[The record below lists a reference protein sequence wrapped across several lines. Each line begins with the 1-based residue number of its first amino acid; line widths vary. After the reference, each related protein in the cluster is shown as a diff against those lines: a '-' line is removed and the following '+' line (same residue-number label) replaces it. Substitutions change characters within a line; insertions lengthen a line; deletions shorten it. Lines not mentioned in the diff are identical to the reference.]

1 MYMKSIIKKITILLA
16 LCAICV
22 GQLRSSLPERTL
34 PINSQGLS
42 QARILPIF
50 DANRFN
56 MNHSFDISMMS
67 AGNQSMTMG
76 AYTNQ
81 ANYMLKEN
89 LLLSTQFSLASPMGG
104 MNPYA
109 NNGLNGAQL
118 YYAASLDYKPMKN
131 LFLKFSMNNYPRNNY
146 GRPFNRFYNIR

>member
-1 MYMKSIIKKITILLA
+1 MYMKSIIKRIAILLV
-16 LCAICV
+16 LSAIST
-22 GQLRSSLPERTL
+22 GQLRSSLPERKI

-42 QARILPIF
+42 QARNLPLLDF
-50 DANRFN
+50 NRLN
-56 MNHSFDISMMS
+56 INHSFDISMMS

-81 ANYMLKEN
+81 MNYMLKDN

-118 YYAASLDYKPMKN
+118 YYGASLNYKPMKN
-131 LFLKFSMNNYPRNNY
+131 LFLKLSMNNYPQNNY
-146 GRPFNRFYNIR
+146 RRPFNSFYNIR

>member
-1 MYMKSIIKKITILLA
+1 MYMKSIIKRIAILLV
-16 LCAICV
+16 LSAIST
-22 GQLRSSLPERTL
+22 GQLRSSLPERTI

-42 QARILPIF
+42 QARNLPLLDF
-50 DANRFN
+50 NRLN
-56 MNHSFDISMMS
+56 INHSFDISMMS

-81 ANYMLKEN
+81 MNYMLKDN

-118 YYAASLDYKPMKN
+118 YYGASLNYKPMKN
-131 LFLKFSMNNYPRNNY
+131 LFLKLSMNNYPQNNY
-146 GRPFNRFYNIR
+146 RRPFNSFYNIR

>member
-1 MYMKSIIKKITILLA
+1 MKSIIKRLAILLV
-16 LCAICV
+16 LSAIST
-22 GQLRSSLPERTL
+22 GQLRSSLPERTI

-42 QARILPIF
+42 QARNLPLLDF
-50 DANRFN
+50 NRLN
-56 MNHSFDISMMS
+56 INHSFDISMMS

-81 ANYMLKEN
+81 MNYMLKDN

-118 YYAASLDYKPMKN
+118 YYGASLNYKPMKN
-131 LFLKFSMNNYPRNNY
+131 LFLKLSMNNYPQNNY
-146 GRPFNRFYNIR
+146 RRPFNSFYNIR

>member
-1 MYMKSIIKKITILLA
+1 MKSIIKRIAILLV
-16 LCAICV
+16 LSAIST
-22 GQLRSSLPERTL
+22 GQLRSSLPERTI

-42 QARILPIF
+42 QARNLPLLDF
-50 DANRFN
+50 NRLN
-56 MNHSFDISMMS
+56 INHSFDISMMS

-81 ANYMLKEN
+81 MNYMLKEN

-118 YYAASLDYKPMKN
+118 YYGASLNYKPMKN
-131 LFLKFSMNNYPRNNY
+131 LFLKLSMNNYPQNNY
-146 GRPFNRFYNIR
+146 RRPFNSFYNIR

>member
-1 MYMKSIIKKITILLA
+1 MKSIIKRIAILLV
-16 LCAICV
+16 LSAIST
-22 GQLRSSLPERTL
+22 GQLRSSLPERRI

-42 QARILPIF
+42 QARNLPLLDF
-50 DANRFN
+50 NRLN
-56 MNHSFDISMMS
+56 INHSFDISMMS

-81 ANYMLKEN
+81 MNYMLKDN

-118 YYAASLDYKPMKN
+118 YYGASLNYKPMKN
-131 LFLKFSMNNYPRNNY
+131 LFLKLSMNNYPQNNY
-146 GRPFNRFYNIR
+146 RRPFNSFYNIR

>member
-1 MYMKSIIKKITILLA
+1 MKSIIKRIAILLV
-16 LCAICV
+16 LSAIST
-22 GQLRSSLPERTL
+22 GQLRSSLPERTI

-42 QARILPIF
+42 QARNLPLLDF
-50 DANRFN
+50 NRLN
-56 MNHSFDISMMS
+56 INHSFDISMMS

-81 ANYMLKEN
+81 MNYMLKDN

-118 YYAASLDYKPMKN
+118 YYGASLNYKPMKN
-131 LFLKFSMNNYPRNNY
+131 LFLKLSMNNYPQNNY
-146 GRPFNRFYNIR
+146 RRPFNSFYNIR

>member
-1 MYMKSIIKKITILLA
+1 MKSIIKRIAILLV
-16 LCAICV
+16 LSAIST
-22 GQLRSSLPERTL
+22 GQLRSSLPERTI

-42 QARILPIF
+42 QARNLPLLDF
-50 DANRFN
+50 NRLN
-56 MNHSFDISMMS
+56 INHSFDISMMS

-81 ANYMLKEN
+81 MNYMLKDN

-118 YYAASLDYKPMKN
+118 YYGASLNYNPMKN
-131 LFLKFSMNNYPRNNY
+131 LFLKLSMNNYPQNNY
-146 GRPFNRFYNIR
+146 RRPFNSFYNIR

>member
-1 MYMKSIIKKITILLA
+1 MYMKSIIKRIAILLV
-16 LCAICV
+16 LSAIST
-22 GQLRSSLPERTL
+22 GQLRSSLPERTI

-42 QARILPIF
+42 QARNLPLLDF
-50 DANRFN
+50 NRLN
-56 MNHSFDISMMS
+56 INHSFDISMMS

-81 ANYMLKEN
+81 MNYMLKDN
-89 LLLSTQFSLASPMGG
+89 LLISTQFSLASPMGG

-118 YYAASLDYKPMKN
+118 YYGASLNYKPMKN
-131 LFLKFSMNNYPRNNY
+131 LFLKLSMNNYPQNNY
-146 GRPFNRFYNIR
+146 RRPFNSFYNIR

>member
-1 MYMKSIIKKITILLA
+1 MKSIIKRIAILLV
-16 LCAICV
+16 LSAIST
-22 GQLRSSLPERTL
+22 GQLRSSLPERTI

-42 QARILPIF
+42 QARNLPLLDF
-50 DANRFN
+50 NRLKI
-56 MNHSFDISMMS
+56 NHSFDISMMS

-81 ANYMLKEN
+81 MNYMLKDN

-118 YYAASLDYKPMKN
+118 YYGASLNYKPMKN
-131 LFLKFSMNNYPRNNY
+131 LFLKLSMNNYPQNNY
-146 GRPFNRFYNIR
+146 RRPFNSFYNIR

>member
-1 MYMKSIIKKITILLA
+1 MYMKSIIKRLAILLV
-16 LCAICV
+16 LSAIST
-22 GQLRSSLPERTL
+22 GQLRSSLPERTI

-42 QARILPIF
+42 QARNLPLLDF
-50 DANRFN
+50 NRLN
-56 MNHSFDISMMS
+56 INHSFDISMMS

-81 ANYMLKEN
+81 MNYMLKDN

-118 YYAASLDYKPMKN
+118 YYGASLNYKPMKN
-131 LFLKFSMNNYPRNNY
+131 LFLKLSMNNYPQNNY
-146 GRPFNRFYNIR
+146 RRPFNSFYNIR

>member
-1 MYMKSIIKKITILLA
+1 MKSIIKRIAILLV
-16 LCAICV
+16 LSAIST
-22 GQLRSSLPERTL
+22 GQLRSSLPERTI

-42 QARILPIF
+42 QARNLPLLDF
-50 DANRFN
+50 NRLN
-56 MNHSFDISMMS
+56 INHSFDISMMS

-81 ANYMLKEN
+81 MNYMLKDN

-118 YYAASLDYKPMKN
+118 YYGASLNYKPMKN
-131 LFLKFSMNNYPRNNY
+131 LFLKLHEMRLTKFP
-146 GRPFNRFYNIR
+146 

>member
-1 MYMKSIIKKITILLA
+1 MYMKSIIKRILIFSILFTICL
-16 LCAICV
+16 

-42 QARILPIF
+42 QVRILPLL
-50 DANRFN
+50 DSSRLN
-56 MNHSFDISMMS
+56 MNHSFNISMMS

-81 ANYMLKEN
+81 MNYMLKDN
-89 LLLSTQFSLASPMGG
+89 LFLSTQFSLASPMGR

-118 YYAASLDYKPMKN
+118 YYGASLDYKPMKN
-131 LFLKFSMNNYPRNNY
+131 LFLKLSLNNYPRNNY
-146 GRPFNRFYNIR
+146 GRPLNRFYNIR

>member
-1 MYMKSIIKKITILLA
+1 MYMKSIIKRIAILLV
-16 LCAICV
+16 LSAIST
-22 GQLRSSLPERTL
+22 GQLRSSLPERTI

-42 QARILPIF
+42 QARNLPLF
-50 DANRFN
+50 DFNRLN
-56 MNHSFDISMMS
+56 INHSFDISMMS

-81 ANYMLKEN
+81 MNYMLKDN

-118 YYAASLDYKPMKN
+118 YYGASLNYKPMKN
-131 LFLKFSMNNYPRNNY
+131 LFLKLSMNNYPQNNY
-146 GRPFNRFYNIR
+146 RRPFNSFYNIR

>member
-1 MYMKSIIKKITILLA
+1 MYMKSIIKRIAILLVFS
-16 LCAICV
+16 AICV

-34 PINSQGLS
+34 PINSKGLS
-42 QARILPIF
+42 QARILPML

-81 ANYMLKEN
+81 MNYMLKEN

-109 NNGLNGAQL
+109 NNGLNGSQL
-118 YYAASLDYKPMKN
+118 YYGASLNYKPMKN

-146 GRPFNRFYNIR
+146 RRPFNRFYNIR

>member
-1 MYMKSIIKKITILLA
+1 MYMKSIIKRIAILLV
-16 LCAICV
+16 LSAIST
-22 GQLRSSLPERTL
+22 GQLRSSLPERTI

-42 QARILPIF
+42 QARNLPLLDF
-50 DANRFN
+50 NRLN
-56 MNHSFDISMMS
+56 INHSFDISMMS

-81 ANYMLKEN
+81 MNYMLKEN

-118 YYAASLDYKPMKN
+118 YYGASLNYKPMKN
-131 LFLKFSMNNYPRNNY
+131 LFLKLSMNNYPQNNY
-146 GRPFNRFYNIR
+146 RRPFNSFYNIR

>member
-1 MYMKSIIKKITILLA
+1 MYMKSIIKRIAILLV
-16 LCAICV
+16 LSAIST
-22 GQLRSSLPERTL
+22 GQLRSSLPERTI

-42 QARILPIF
+42 QARNLPLLDF
-50 DANRFN
+50 NRLN
-56 MNHSFDISMMS
+56 INHSFDISMMS

-81 ANYMLKEN
+81 MNYMLKDN

-118 YYAASLDYKPMKN
+118 YYGASLNYKPMKN
-131 LFLKFSMNNYPRNNY
+131 LFLKLSMNNYPQNNY
-146 GRPFNRFYNIR
+146 RSPFNSFYIFR

>member
-1 MYMKSIIKKITILLA
+1 MYMKSIIKQITVLLVFITICL
-16 LCAICV
+16 

-34 PINSQGLS
+34 PVNSQGLS
-42 QARILPIF
+42 QVRSLPLF
-50 DANRFN
+50 DTNRLN
-56 MNHSFDISMMS
+56 MNHSFGISMMS

-81 ANYMLKEN
+81 MNYMLRDN

-118 YYAASLDYKPMKN
+118 YYGASLDYKPMKN

>member
-1 MYMKSIIKKITILLA
+1 MYMKSIIKRIAILLV
-16 LCAICV
+16 LSAIST
-22 GQLRSSLPERTL
+22 GQLRSSLPERTI

-42 QARILPIF
+42 QARNLPLLDF
-50 DANRFN
+50 NRLN
-56 MNHSFDISMMS
+56 INHSFDISMMS

-81 ANYMLKEN
+81 MNYLLKDN

-118 YYAASLDYKPMKN
+118 YYGASLNYKPMKN
-131 LFLKFSMNNYPRNNY
+131 LFLKLSMNNYPQNNY
-146 GRPFNRFYNIR
+146 RRPFNSFYNIR

>member
-1 MYMKSIIKKITILLA
+1 MKPIIKRIAILLV
-16 LCAICV
+16 LSAIST
-22 GQLRSSLPERTL
+22 GQLRSSLPERTI

-42 QARILPIF
+42 QARNLPLLDF
-50 DANRFN
+50 NRLN
-56 MNHSFDISMMS
+56 INHSFDISMMS

-81 ANYMLKEN
+81 MNYMLKDN

-118 YYAASLDYKPMKN
+118 YYGASLNYKPMKN
-131 LFLKFSMNNYPRNNY
+131 LFLKLSMNNYPQNNY
-146 GRPFNRFYNIR
+146 RRPFNSFYNIR

>member
-1 MYMKSIIKKITILLA
+1 MYMKSIIKRIAILLV
-16 LCAICV
+16 LSAIST
-22 GQLRSSLPERTL
+22 GQLRSSLPERTI

-42 QARILPIF
+42 QARNLPLLDF
-50 DANRFN
+50 NRLN
-56 MNHSFDISMMS
+56 INHSFDISMMS

-81 ANYMLKEN
+81 MNYMIKDN

-118 YYAASLDYKPMKN
+118 YYGASLNYKPMKN
-131 LFLKFSMNNYPRNNY
+131 LFLKLSMNNYPQNNY
-146 GRPFNRFYNIR
+146 RRPFNSFYNIR

>member
-1 MYMKSIIKKITILLA
+1 MKSIIKRIAILLV
-16 LCAICV
+16 LSAIST
-22 GQLRSSLPERTL
+22 GQLRSSLPERTI

-42 QARILPIF
+42 QARNLPLLDF
-50 DANRFN
+50 NRLN
-56 MNHSFDISMMS
+56 INHSFDISMMS

-81 ANYMLKEN
+81 MNYMLKDN
-89 LLLSTQFSLASPMGG
+89 LLISTQFSLASPMGG

-118 YYAASLDYKPMKN
+118 YYGASLNYKPMKN
-131 LFLKFSMNNYPRNNY
+131 LFLKLSMNNYPQNNY
-146 GRPFNRFYNIR
+146 RRPFNSFYNIR

>member
-1 MYMKSIIKKITILLA
+1 MVFITICL
-16 LCAICV
+16 
-22 GQLRSSLPERTL
+22 GQLRSSLPERTI

-42 QARILPIF
+42 QARNLPLLDF
-50 DANRFN
+50 NRLN
-56 MNHSFDISMMS
+56 INHSFDISMMS

-81 ANYMLKEN
+81 MNYMLKDN

-118 YYAASLDYKPMKN
+118 YYGASLNYKPMKN
-131 LFLKFSMNNYPRNNY
+131 LFLKLSMNNYPQNNY
-146 GRPFNRFYNIR
+146 RRPFNSFYNIR